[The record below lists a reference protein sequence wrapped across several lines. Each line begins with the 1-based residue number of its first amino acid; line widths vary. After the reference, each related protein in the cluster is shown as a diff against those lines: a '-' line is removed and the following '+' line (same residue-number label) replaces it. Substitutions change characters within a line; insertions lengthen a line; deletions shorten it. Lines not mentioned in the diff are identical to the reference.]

1 ASTAGTGGVSPFT
14 PPAFQPPAAPLV
26 HPDPYTAMEE
36 QVLRNLQSIDPG
48 TREEAEPTMSPWL
61 ALIPG
66 YAGGF
71 QRGLEYR
78 RQGQALAL
86 QRKMQAGREAEQSF
100 QRLKLIDEL
109 RQRQQTRQA
118 GEQIAQLYG
127 QGMDTTDPVVQ
138 GQILQTLARTGNLD
152 LLQKMQ
158 DYFQQMGFRADINRA
173 SMGGEVTPQG
183 PAATPGGQT
192 PVAPLPVTPATPTTP
207 AGQGAMNAMPTAPT
221 PGPQQV
227 SAVDAF
233 MPVFRALERSG
244 NNAISPKGA
253 VGHYQILPTTAMGY
267 DRFKGM
273 DERQVATL
281 LLNPAINEATAREH
295 ISALINQ
302 HPGQPASVFA
312 AYFAGPKAIAKDGTI
327 KPEAMSWSDG
337 NQTVAQ
343 YVQNGMQRLQAGT
356 KPTTPP
362 VTSGSS
368 LAQTIT

>member
-138 GQILQTLARTGNLD
+138 GQILQSLARTGNLD

-158 DYFQQMGFRADINRA
+158 DYFQQMGFRADITRA
-173 SMGGEVTPQG
+173 SMGDVTPQT
-183 PAATPGGQT
+183 PPLAPGGQ
-192 PVAPLPVTPATPTTP
+192 APLPAAPTTP
-207 AGQGAMNAMPTAPT
+207 SPAGPQGAVNAMPQAPT

-233 MPVFRALERSG
+233 MPVFRSLERSG

-281 LLNPAINEATAREH
+281 LLN
-295 ISALINQ
+295 
-302 HPGQPASVFA
+302 
-312 AYFAGPKAIAKDGTI
+312 
-327 KPEAMSWSDG
+327 
-337 NQTVAQ
+337 
-343 YVQNGMQRLQAGT
+343 
-356 KPTTPP
+356 
-362 VTSGSS
+362 
-368 LAQTIT
+368 

>member
-1 ASTAGTGGVSPFT
+1 
-14 PPAFQPPAAPLV
+14 
-26 HPDPYTAMEE
+26 
-36 QVLRNLQSIDPG
+36 
-48 TREEAEPTMSPWL
+48 
-61 ALIPG
+61 
-66 YAGGF
+66 
-71 QRGLEYR
+71 
-78 RQGQALAL
+78 
-86 QRKMQAGREAEQSF
+86 
-100 QRLKLIDEL
+100 
-109 RQRQQTRQA
+109 
-118 GEQIAQLYG
+118 
-127 QGMDTTDPVVQ
+127 
-138 GQILQTLARTGNLD
+138 NLD

-158 DYFQQMGFRADINRA
+158 DYFQQMGFRADITRA
-173 SMGGEVTPQG
+173 SMGDVTPQT
-183 PAATPGGQT
+183 PPLAPGGQ
-192 PVAPLPVTPATPTTP
+192 APLPAAPTTP
-207 AGQGAMNAMPTAPT
+207 SPAGPQGAVNAMPHAPT

-233 MPVFRALERSG
+233 MPVFRSLERSG

-302 HPGQPASVFA
+302 YPGQPASVFA